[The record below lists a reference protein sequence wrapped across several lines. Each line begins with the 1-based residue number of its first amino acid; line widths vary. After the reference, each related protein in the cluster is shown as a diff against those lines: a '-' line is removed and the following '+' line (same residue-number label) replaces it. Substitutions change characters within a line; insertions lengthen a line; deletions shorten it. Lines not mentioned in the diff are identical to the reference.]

1 MSGSPS
7 ADRFRPADSVHARM
21 FAGELVILD
30 MDRGEYFAMDEI
42 GATLWAG
49 LDAGKTLEQIADDV
63 VARYDVAREQALGD
77 LVALRDELLQ
87 RGLLVKEGGPSR

>member
-1 MSGSPS
+1 MSGRS
-7 ADRFRPADSVHARM
+7 DRLRPADSVHARM

-49 LDAGKTLEQIADDV
+49 FEAGKTLDEIVEDV
-63 VARYDVAREQALGD
+63 VAHYDVTRSKALAD
-77 LVALRDELLQ
+77 LTALRDELFE
-87 RGLLVKEGGPSR
+87 RGLLVEDPR

>member
-1 MSGSPS
+1 
-7 ADRFRPADSVHARM
+7 M

-30 MDRGEYFAMDEI
+30 MERGEYFAMDEI

-63 VARYDVAREQALGD
+63 VARYDVAREQALTD

-87 RGLLVKEGGPSR
+87 RGLLVKEGGPSQ

>member
-1 MSGSPS
+1 MSGSAS
-7 ADRFRPADSVHARM
+7 AHRLRPGDAVHARM

-49 LDAGKTLEQIADDV
+49 VEAGKTLEQIAEDV
-63 VARYDVAREQALGD
+63 VARYDVALPQALTD
-77 LVALRDELLQ
+77 LAALRDELLD
-87 RGLLVKEGGPSR
+87 RGLLVKEGSR